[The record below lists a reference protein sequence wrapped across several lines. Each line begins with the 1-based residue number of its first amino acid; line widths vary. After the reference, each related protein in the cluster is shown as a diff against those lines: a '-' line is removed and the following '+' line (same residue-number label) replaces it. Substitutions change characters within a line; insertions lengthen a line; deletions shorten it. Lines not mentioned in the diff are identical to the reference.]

1 MKNNM
6 LSTKKIVTLALFVA
20 ISYILSF
27 FSFPIFPAAPYLKLD
42 FGNVFILLPS
52 LLFGPFEGIA
62 ICLVKEL
69 LSLINSTTGGV
80 GEIANFIMTSS
91 YILIPSI
98 IYKYKK
104 GIVSVLISLLCACV
118 VGTSVATLTNRFIV
132 FPLYMG
138 SAAPKVFASVF
149 VFVVLFNL
157 IKTASISI
165 LSFVLYKRLSSFF
178 KKIAVKKK

>member
-1 MKNNM
+1 MNNK
-6 LSTKKIVTLALFVA
+6 LFTTKKIVTLALFVA
-20 ISYILSF
+20 LSYILSF

-42 FGNVFILLPS
+42 FGNIFILLPS

-69 LSLINSTTGGV
+69 LSLINTSSGGV

-91 YILIPSI
+91 YILIPAI
-98 IYKYKK
+98 AYKYKK
-104 GIVSVLISLLCACV
+104 GIAAVLLSLLCACIM
-118 VGTSVATLTNRFIV
+118 GTAVATLTNRFIV

-138 SAAPKVFASVF
+138 EAAPKVFASVF
-149 VFVVLFNL
+149 GFVILFNL

-165 LSFVLYKRLSSFF
+165 VSFILYKRLSEFF
-178 KKIAVKKK
+178 KKIAVKQK

>member
-1 MKNNM
+1 MNNKIFT
-6 LSTKKIVTLALFVA
+6 TKKIVTLALFVA
-20 ISYILSF
+20 LSYIISF
-27 FSFPIFPAAPYLKLD
+27 FSFPIFPAAPYMKLD
-42 FGNVFILLPS
+42 FGNVFILLPA

-69 LSLINSTTGGV
+69 LSLINTSSGGI

-98 IYKYKK
+98 VYKYRK
-104 GIVSVLISLLCACV
+104 GIASVIVSLLCACIT
-118 VGTSVATLTNRFIV
+118 GTVVATLTNRFII

-138 SAAPKVFASVF
+138 SAAADVFDSVF
-149 VFVVLFNL
+149 VFVILFNL

-165 LSFVLYKRLSSFF
+165 LSFILYKRLSTFF
-178 KKIAVKKK
+178 KKIAVK